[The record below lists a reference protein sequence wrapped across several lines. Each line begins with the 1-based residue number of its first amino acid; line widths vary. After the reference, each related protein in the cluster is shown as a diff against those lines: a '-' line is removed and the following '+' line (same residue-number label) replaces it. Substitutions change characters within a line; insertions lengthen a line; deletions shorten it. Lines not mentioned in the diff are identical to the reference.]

1 MKYHATIATIFGFIK
16 PLPQSDQPVISIDN
30 ARYLRHS
37 AAHQIRDLLASH
49 RHQWTT
55 NWMPMSYT
63 QYATVALFSLLDGLD
78 DEKNADAFIDLCVIL
93 CALSRRWLLA
103 KGTLRLVHLTA
114 QLQGITLPIQTRS
127 LFLGFESQTW
137 KRRDRNRFS
146 SLYPNFAATVQGVR
160 NLGEVE
166 LDVFLAKWDDLD
178 FSDVK
183 TEEET

>member
-1 MKYHATIATIFGFIK
+1 MNYA
-16 PLPQSDQPVISIDN
+16 
-30 ARYLRHS
+30 
-37 AAHQIRDLLASH
+37 
-49 RHQWTT
+49 
-55 NWMPMSYT
+55 

-78 DEKNADAFIDLCVIL
+78 DEKNTDAFVDLCIIL

-114 QLQGITLPIQTRS
+114 QLQDIILPVQTRS
-127 LFLGFESQTW
+127 LFVEFGSQSW

-146 SLYPNFAATVQGVR
+146 SLYPNFAATVHGVK

-178 FSDVK
+178 FSDLE
-183 TEEET
+183 TEET